1 MIHNVDSYSQNV
13 TSHEHNLRNCVHKH
27 SGGFLDTD
35 MDIKSSAQTPK
46 AQPAQQTLSLMEWLS
61 MNLKKTLGNGIGFLR
76 GIWSDTGESGEKS
89 EISGVTKDG
98 QVQNGQQIAAVSSP
112 INLSA
117 MESVAD
123 VKPPLQKKE
132 NVQAENWKIAGA
144 IPALKIK
151 TGLAR
156 ERFEAK
162 KDAFLK
168 KMKDMTKNRRNKSF
182 EEAKEER
189 PGQNEKETEWFEMK
203 NAHLLDSYNK
213 NGEYTN
219 LGNRVEGQGY
229 SGSPMKENY
238 SKKV

>member
-27 SGGFLDTD
+27 SGGFLDAD
-35 MDIKSSAQTPK
+35 MDIKSSSQSAQT
-46 AQPAQQTLSLMEWLS
+46 QQNQSLSLTDWLS
-61 MNLKKTLGNGIGFLR
+61 MNVKKTLGNGIGFLR
-76 GIWSDTGESGEKS
+76 GIWSDAGESGENS
-89 EISGVTKDG
+89 ESNGVTKG
-98 QVQNGQQIAAVSSP
+98 RQVQSGQQTAAVSSP
-112 INLSA
+112 INLPA

-132 NVQAENWKIAGA
+132 DARQESWKLAGA
-144 IPALKIK
+144 VPALKIK

-168 KMKDMTKNRRNKSF
+168 KMKEMAKSRKNRSF
-182 EEAKEER
+182 KETKEDR
-189 PGQNEKETEWFEMK
+189 AGQQEKETEWFEMK

-229 SGSPMKENY
+229 SGSLMKENY